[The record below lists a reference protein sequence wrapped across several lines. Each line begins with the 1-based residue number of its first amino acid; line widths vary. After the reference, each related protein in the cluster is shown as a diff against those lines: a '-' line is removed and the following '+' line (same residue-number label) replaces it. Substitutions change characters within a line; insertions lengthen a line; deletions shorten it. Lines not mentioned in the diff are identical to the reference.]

1 VIDALLG
8 YTGIDA
14 AKLRTLVKIKSERGA
29 RIGRYIIASTTAQ
42 YSDKPE
48 DLLSVPCDLVFP
60 CAARNEI
67 NGKLILCN
75 LALVTPC
82 MFNT

>member
-1 VIDALLG
+1 MLNI
-8 YTGIDA
+8 GIDA

-67 NGKLILCN
+67 NGKMKDMLLQCSF
-75 LALVTPC
+75 LLLYTQHC
-82 MFNT
+82 